1 MWIIPLQLSGEI
13 VVYFGTLIARLHL
26 ELKIY
31 SNSIFLRYSLLSLKL
46 RGVYCSI
53 DFESLPMPDLKKLSK
68 IVLCF
73 PFPFFSPSYLYFLS
87 FFCPLPFL
95 RFPPQFLLFFF
106 LFPFFPL
113 LLSFFPTLMK
123 SFPIYFLYNP
133 ENISNHQHWISFYM
147 NIYF

>member
-87 FFCPLPFL
+87 FFFVL
-95 RFPPQFLLFFF
+95 F
-106 LFPFFPL
+106 LFSVFPL
-113 LLSFFPTLMK
+113 NFSSFSSFFPFSLFYFPSFRSLWKASQFIFYTTLKK
-123 SFPIYFLYNP
+123 SLTTSI
-133 ENISNHQHWISFYM
+133 E
-147 NIYF
+147 

>member
-87 FFCPLPFL
+87 FFLSSSFSPFSPSISPLFLPFSL
-95 RFPPQFLLFFF
+95 FPSFTFLLSDPYEKLPNLFFIQPWKN
-106 LFPFFPL
+106 L
-113 LLSFFPTLMK
+113 
-123 SFPIYFLYNP
+123 
-133 ENISNHQHWISFYM
+133 
-147 NIYF
+147 